1 MIIYEPIML
10 AMPLTDRIKEHI
22 IREKT
27 LPDAETVRKILTDL
41 GLEKSCLDRE
51 LALFKSRHVLVV
63 VLSSR
68 EYLTIDIISSTGD
81 LNDAMEVM
89 IYHDKTLDSYI
100 IEIVPANELEFE
112 GNIGVEPIIIDAKTF
127 ELKSTPILGHFEK
140 EKGEVF
146 LVIDE
151 NTYKKWEESNKTD
164 YCPICGAKELSW
176 HEKVAYCD
184 SCGFGVKVVKE

>member
-27 LPDAETVRKILTDL
+27 LPDVETVRKILTDL

-68 EYLTIDIISSTGD
+68 EYLTIDIISSSGD
-81 LNDAMEVM
+81 LSDAMEVM
-89 IYHDKTLDSYI
+89 IYYDKTLDSYI
-100 IEIVPANELEFE
+100 VEIVPANELEFE

-127 ELKSTPILGHFEK
+127 KLKSSPVLGHFEK

-151 NTYKKWEESNKTD
+151 STYKKWEESNKRD
-164 YCPICGAKELSW
+164 YCPICGAKELLW

>member
-27 LPDAETVRKILTDL
+27 LPDVETVRKILTDL

-68 EYLTIDIISSTGD
+68 EYLTIDIISSSGD
-81 LNDAMEVM
+81 LSDAMELM

-100 IEIVPANELEFE
+100 VEIVPANELEFE
-112 GNIGVEPIIIDAKTF
+112 GNIGIEPVIIDAKTF
-127 ELKSTPILGHFEK
+127 KLKSIPILGHFGK

-151 NTYKKWEESNKTD
+151 STYKEWKESNKTD
-164 YCPICGAKELSW
+164 YCPICGAKELLW

-184 SCGFGVKVVKE
+184 SCGFAVKVVKK

>member
-1 MIIYEPIML
+1 MIIYEPVML
-10 AMPLTDRIKEHI
+10 AIPLAEKIKEY
-22 IREKT
+22 
-27 LPDAETVRKILTDL
+27 ILKNKEMPSGEEL
-41 GLEKSCLDRE
+41 KEILIELNLKNLCLDPDFSLYRSKHVFV
-51 LALFKSRHVLVV
+51 LFIPSK
-63 VLSSR
+63 

-112 GNIGVEPIIIDAKTF
+112 GNVGIEPTIIDAKTF

-164 YCPICGAKELSW
+164 YCPICGAKELLW

-184 SCGFGVKVVKE
+184 SCGFAVKVVKK